1 MSDLQYR
8 GINNETG
15 EYVYGWYTKLQKGGR
30 IYHAIICYVDGF
42 LTEYYIHNKDTI
54 AQDTGMLDK
63 NGYKIYS
70 NSRLRNDS
78 IFICDLKVYYS
89 QELGMYR
96 LESTKEDNLD
106 SGDFIEYDSTLFT
119 VEGCCND

>member
-1 MSDLQYR
+1 MLDLQYR

-15 EYVYGWYTKLQKGGR
+15 EYVYGWYAKLQKGGR
-30 IYHAIICYVDGF
+30 IYHTIICHVDGL
-42 LTEYYIHNKDTI
+42 LTEYYIQNKETI

-63 NGYKIYS
+63 NGYKVYS
-70 NSRLRNDS
+70 NSRLRS
-78 IFICDLKVYYS
+78 SLFICDLKVYYS

-119 VEGCCND
+119 VEGDKL